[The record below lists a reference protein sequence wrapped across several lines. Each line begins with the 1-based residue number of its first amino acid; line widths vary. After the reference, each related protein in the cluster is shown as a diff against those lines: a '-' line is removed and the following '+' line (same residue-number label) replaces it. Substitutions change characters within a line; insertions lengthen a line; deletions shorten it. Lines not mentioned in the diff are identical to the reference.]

1 AIGQLLSTL
10 EFWFILIPFTTYVA
24 FFNSVSSLLNQIL
37 APYGYSEDE
46 AGIAGGIL
54 IVVGLV
60 CAAIISPI
68 TDRWKHYLGTI
79 RILVPIVA
87 ASYIGLIF
95 APASPAGI
103 GASYAVCA
111 IMGASAFALLPV
123 VLEYLV
129 EITYPFSPEIGSTI
143 CWTNGQLFGA
153 IFILAQTA
161 LKADDN
167 ASPPNNMKNA
177 LILSAVFCC
186 VAAPFPMCIGL
197 FGRNVRRRRLDV
209 DRGINLQ
216 DNVGRRSHSE
226 FATGALDYE
235 EGK

>member
-1 AIGQLLSTL
+1 
-10 EFWFILIPFTTYVA
+10 
-24 FFNSVSSLLNQIL
+24 
-37 APYGYSEDE
+37 
-46 AGIAGGIL
+46 
-54 IVVGLV
+54 
-60 CAAIISPI
+60 
-68 TDRWKHYLGTI
+68 
-79 RILVPIVA
+79 
-87 ASYIGLIF
+87 
-95 APASPAGI
+95 
-103 GASYAVCA
+103 
-111 IMGASAFALLPV
+111 MGASAFALLTV

-161 LKADDN
+161 LKADDD
-167 ASPPNNMKNA
+167 ASPPNNMKKA

-209 DRGINLQ
+209 DRGINPQ
-216 DNVGRRSHSE
+216 DNVGHRSHSE